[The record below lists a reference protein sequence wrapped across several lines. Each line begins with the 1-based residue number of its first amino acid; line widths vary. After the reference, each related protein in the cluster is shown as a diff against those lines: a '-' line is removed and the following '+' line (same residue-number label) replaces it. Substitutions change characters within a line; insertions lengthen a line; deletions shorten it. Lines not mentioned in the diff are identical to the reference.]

1 MRIRRLI
8 VSAAAWAAVALGS
21 GAHGDEGPIASIET
35 EYLGRLKV
43 ATDLAQTTVPRI
55 VYPVTNCSFHGPK
68 IKATCVARVIVTPNH
83 PSRLEIRATLQT
95 DEGEVIFMDE
105 GIIILSND
113 AVDRNEVVDRNEE
126 GGTLASKDE
135 SVVNALRFTTTSKTY
150 SWLNRVQTLAKR
162 VSCSPGQIEYDLF
175 VVR

>member
-1 MRIRRLI
+1 MRISRLI
-8 VSAAAWAAVALGS
+8 VSAAAGAALTLAS
-21 GAHGDEGPIASIET
+21 GAPGAEGPIASIET

-43 ATDLAQTTVPRI
+43 ATDLAQSIVPRI
-55 VYPVTNCSFHGPK
+55 VYPVTNCSFQGPK
-68 IKATCVARVIVTPNH
+68 IKATCVARLIVTPND

-113 AVDRNEVVDRNEE
+113 AVDRNE
-126 GGTLASKDE
+126 
-135 SVVNALRFTTTSKTY
+135 SVVNAPRFTTTSKTY

>member
-1 MRIRRLI
+1 MLARPR
-8 VSAAAWAAVALGS
+8 AAVALTS
-21 GAHGDEGPIASIET
+21 GAPGAEGPIASIET

-105 GIIILSND
+105 GIITLSND
-113 AVDRNEVVDRNEE
+113 VVDHNEDVDRNEE

-135 SVVNALRFTTTSKTY
+135 SVVNALRFTATSKTY
-150 SWLNRVQTLAKR
+150 SWLNSVQTLAKR
-162 VSCSPGQIEYDLF
+162 GSCSTGQIEYDLF